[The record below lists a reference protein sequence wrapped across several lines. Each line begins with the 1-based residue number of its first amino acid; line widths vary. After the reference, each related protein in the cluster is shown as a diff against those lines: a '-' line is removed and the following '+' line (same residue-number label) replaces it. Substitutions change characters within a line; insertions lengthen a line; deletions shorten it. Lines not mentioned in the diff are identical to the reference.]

1 MNATCR
7 LLVEGSEGT
16 DQLSEVLLASKVKPP
31 PVKLPP
37 DPVLEKFVRQIG
49 GHATSVCL
57 RAVLLWLT
65 WHRTEA
71 HAAVLLG
78 PGCHGRSCKSAR
90 RRAVVLWL
98 AWWCSVEARAAVLL
112 RCLWQPRLKGLFLG
126 TACGAR
132 ERPAALAEARGGR
145 RHWRGQTA

>member
-98 AWWCSVEARAAVLL
+98 LTSRHGRSLSRSARRRAAV
-112 RCLWQPRLKGLFLG
+112 QSSIIVSYYTNTIHRLYQ
-126 TACGAR
+126 R
-132 ERPAALAEARGGR
+132 EVA
-145 RHWRGQTA
+145 